1 MNTTLIP
8 MNLEQYLEQ
17 EERASIKHE
26 FVHGQLYAMAGA
38 TENHNLIVGNIVFE
52 LTLVARAKKEK
63 RCRVMQS
70 DMKLTIV
77 QPPIV
82 SYYPDVIVICDDSD
96 NDPIFKTKPCFIV
109 EVLSES
115 TKRIDLTE
123 KKTNYQR
130 IKSLKA
136 YMIVHQDQQF
146 VELHRRFE
154 NNTWQLEQYTEGDIE
169 IPCPSTTLSLEQI
182 YAGIGVP

>member
-1 MNTTLIP
+1 MNSTLSTIS
-8 MNLEQYLEQ
+8 LEQYLEL
-17 EERASIKHE
+17 EERATTKHE
-26 FVHGQLYAMAGA
+26 FVDGQLYAMAGA

-96 NDPIFKTKPCFIV
+96 DNALFKTKPCFVV
-109 EVLSES
+109 EVLSDS

-130 IKSLKA
+130 IDSLKA
-136 YMIVHQDQQF
+136 YMIVHQDQQL
-146 VELHRRFE
+146 VELHRRLE
-154 NNTWQLEQYTEGDIE
+154 NNTWQLEQYTDGKIE
-169 IPCPSTTLSLEQI
+169 IPCPSTTLTLEQI
-182 YAGIGVP
+182 YAGIGGE

>member
-1 MNTTLIP
+1 MNTTLSTLS
-8 MNLEQYLEQ
+8 LEQYLEL
-17 EERASIKHE
+17 EERATIKHE
-26 FVHGQLYAMAGA
+26 FVDGQLYAMAGA
-38 TENHNLIVGNIVFE
+38 SKKHIRIMLNI
-52 LTLVARAKKEK
+52 ARYLESKES
-63 RCRVMQS
+63 CEVYTS
-70 DMKLTIV
+70 DLKVIIAE
-77 QPPIV
+77 PPKV
-82 SYYPDVIVICDDSD
+82 TYYPDVVVVCEAEPETHS
-96 NDPIFKTKPCFIV
+96 TSKPCFVV

-154 NNTWQLEQYTEGDIE
+154 NDTWQSEQYTVGNIE
-169 IPCPSTTLSLEQI
+169 IPCPSTMLTIKQI
-182 YAGIGVP
+182 YQGIETT